1 MGEAETEELTPHP
14 FRPPRL
20 RPLIA
25 DDWAAALALDRRS
38 LGGFWSEAL
47 WRGELGRTGSLAFG
61 HDGGGVL
68 LSIAC
73 GWVVVDELHI
83 TVLATDPGWR
93 RRGLARALLQALAE
107 AAVGRGCTRATLEVA
122 SGNGAAL
129 ALYATAGFQT
139 AGCRRGYYTNG
150 DDALIQWRSLRG
162 AGDGL
167 CPPAV

>member
-1 MGEAETEELTPHP
+1 MGEADAEELTLHP
-14 FRPPRL
+14 FRPPPL
-20 RPLIA
+20 RPLVA
-25 DDWAAALALDRRS
+25 DDWALALALDGRS

-47 WRGELGRTGSLAFG
+47 WRGELGRPGALAYG

-83 TVLATDPGWR
+83 TVLATAPDWR
-93 RRGLARALLQALAE
+93 RRGLGRALLQALA
-107 AAVGRGCTRATLEVA
+107 AAAFSRGCTRATLEVA
-122 SGNGAAL
+122 SGNQAAL
-129 ALYATAGFQT
+129 ALYASAGFRT

-167 CPPAV
+167 CPAAV

>member
-1 MGEAETEELTPHP
+1 MTHHP
-14 FRPPRL
+14 FRPPPL

-25 DDWAAALALDRRS
+25 DDSRAALDLDRRS

-47 WRGELGRTGSLAFG
+47 WRSELGRPGALAFG
-61 HDGGGVL
+61 HGEGPRL

-83 TVLATDPGWR
+83 TVLATDPDWR
-93 RRGLARALLQALAE
+93 RRGLGRALLQTLIA
-107 AAVGRGCTRATLEVA
+107 AAVPRGCTRATLEVA

-129 ALYATAGFQT
+129 ALYAATGFRT

-150 DDALIQWRSLRG
+150 DDALIQWRSLQG
-162 AGDGL
+162 AVDGL
-167 CPPAV
+167 RPPMP